1 MTIDLKNLTI
11 EKAHAMLMNKE
22 ISVRDLVFAYL
33 ENAESQNADMN
44 AYLEFFD
51 THSDFGNKINDA
63 QVMIDNGSSTLLT
76 GIPYA
81 VKDNILVQNHIAS
94 AGSKILSN
102 YTASYNA
109 TVIEKLNTAGAICIG
124 RTNMDEFAMGS
135 STENS
140 AYGVTKNPVDT
151 SRVPGGSSG
160 GSAAAV
166 AMDGALFALG
176 SDTGGSIRQ
185 PAAFCGIVGMYP
197 TYGCVSRFG
206 AIAMG
211 SSLDQI
217 GPFAKNVRDA
227 EIVLDCIKGVDQMD
241 ATTLSNTT
249 REKLAEKKSGKVIG
263 VPRHL
268 LELDGID
275 SQVKENFNESVEKLK
290 KAGYEIRNIQLPN
303 AHLGLA
309 AYYIVMPAEV
319 SSNLSRFDGM
329 KYGVQEK
336 GKDLL
341 ETYLKS
347 RHDGFGPETRRRVML
362 GTYVL
367 SAGYYDAY
375 YNKALKVREVIKQDF
390 KKAFEDGVD
399 AVLVPTTP
407 TTAFK
412 PGEKSDP
419 LSMYLADIF
428 TVTANLTHMPAISV
442 PSGKDTNG
450 LPFGIQFTADE
461 GGEGVL
467 FNIAKDFEKT
477 AHSAG

>member
-1 MTIDLKNLTI
+1 MNLDLKNLTI
-11 EKAHAMLMNKE
+11 PQAHELLATKQ
-22 ISVRDLVFAYL
+22 ISVRELVDAYL
-33 ENAESQNADMN
+33 ENAKKQNESIHAFLELFDESDRNAM
-44 AYLEFFD
+44 
-51 THSDFGNKINDA
+51 A
-63 QVMIDNGSSTLLT
+63 QAMIDAGNAPMLC

-81 VKDNILVQNHIAS
+81 VKDNILIEGHIAS
-94 AGSKILSN
+94 ASSKMLEN
-102 YTASYNA
+102 YHAAYSA
-109 TVIEKLNTAGAICIG
+109 TVIQKLDAVGAIPIG

-140 AYGVTKNPVDT
+140 AYGITKNPRDIT
-151 SRVPGGSSG
+151 RVPGGSSG

-166 AMDGALFALG
+166 AADMCLFALG
-176 SDTGGSIRQ
+176 TDTGGSIRQ

-197 TYGCVSRFG
+197 TYGSVSRYG

-217 GPFAKNVRDA
+217 GPFAKNTADA
-227 EIVLDCIKGVDQMD
+227 KTVYDVISGFDGMD
-241 ATTLSNTT
+241 AQSLNVET
-249 REKLAEKKSGKVIG
+249 RAKLGSETSGKVIG

-275 SQVKENFNESVEKLK
+275 SQVKANFEQSLEKLK
-290 KAGYEIRNIQLPN
+290 SAGYEIRDIELPN

-309 AYYIVMPAEV
+309 VYYIIMPAEV
-319 SSNLSRFDGM
+319 STNLSRLDGIR
-329 KYGVQEK
+329 YGLRVP

-341 ETYLKS
+341 ETYMKTK
-347 RHDGFGPETRRRVML
+347 REGFGPETRRRIIL

-375 YNKALKVREVIKQDF
+375 YNKAIKVRSLIKSDF
-390 KKAFEDGVD
+390 EKVFASGVD
-399 AVLVPTTP
+399 VVLTPTTP

-428 TVTANLTHMPAISV
+428 TVTANLTHMPAISI
-442 PSGKDTNG
+442 PSGNDSNG
-450 LPFGIQFTADE
+450 LPFGIQFTANQGKEDILF
-461 GGEGVL
+461 GV
-467 FNIAKDFEKT
+467 AGDFEKAT
-477 AHSAG
+477 S

>member
-11 EKAHAMLMNKE
+11 EKAHDMLVKKE

-33 ENAESQNADMN
+33 QNAESQNTEMN

-51 THSDFGNKINDA
+51 THADFADTIHNA
-63 QVMIDNGSSTLLT
+63 QAMIDNGSATLLT

-109 TVIEKLNTAGAICIG
+109 TVIEKLNAAGAICIG

-140 AYGVTKNPVDT
+140 AYGVTKNPVDMT
-151 SRVPGGSSG
+151 RVPGGSSG

-197 TYGCVSRFG
+197 TYGCVSRYG

-217 GPFAKNVRDA
+217 GPFTKNVRDA
-227 EIVLDCIKGVDQMD
+227 EIVLDCISGNDPMD
-241 ATTLSNTT
+241 ATTLSPET
-249 REKLAEKKSGKVIG
+249 RTKLAEKKSGKVIG

-275 SQVKENFNESVEKLK
+275 AQVKENFNQSVEKLK
-290 KAGYEIRNIQLPN
+290 NAGYEIRDIQLPN

-319 SSNLSRFDGM
+319 SSNLSRYDGM
-329 KYGVQEK
+329 RYGVQKK
-336 GKDLL
+336 GTDLL

-390 KKAFEDGVD
+390 KKAFDAGVD

-412 PGEKSDP
+412 PGEKTDP

-461 GGEGVL
+461 GREKVL
-467 FNIAKDFEKT
+467 FDITKDFEKT
-477 AHSAG
+477 A

>member
-1 MTIDLKNLTI
+1 MNLDLTTLTI
-11 EKAHAMLMNKE
+11 EKAHQMLINKE

-33 ENAESQNADMN
+33 ENAESQNADIN

-51 THSDFGNKINDA
+51 THADFADKINTA
-63 QVMIDNGSSTLLT
+63 QLMIDNGTATLLT

-81 VKDNILVQNHIAS
+81 VKDNILVENHISS

-109 TVIEKLNTAGAICIG
+109 TVIEKLNVAGAICIG

-140 AYGVTKNPVDT
+140 AYGITKNPIDR

-166 AMDGALFALG
+166 AMNGALFALG
-176 SDTGGSIRQ
+176 TDTGGSIRQ

-197 TYGCVSRFG
+197 TYGCVSRYG

-217 GPFAKNVRDA
+217 GPFAKNVRDV
-227 EIVLDCIKGVDQMD
+227 EIVLDYIKGHDPMD
-241 ATTLSNTT
+241 ATTLLPET
-249 REKLAEKKSGKVIG
+249 RVVLADKKPSKVIG

-275 SQVKENFNESVEKLK
+275 PEVKQNFDQAIDRLK
-290 KAGYEIRNIQLPN
+290 NSGYEIRDIELPN

-309 AYYIVMPAEV
+309 VYYIVMPAEV

-329 KYGVQEK
+329 RYGIREK

-375 YNKALKVREVIKQDF
+375 YNKALQVREVIKQDF
-390 KKAFEDGVD
+390 KKVFDSGVD

-412 PGEKSDP
+412 PGEKTDP

-428 TVTANLTHMPAISV
+428 TVTANLTHMPALSI
-442 PSGKDTNG
+442 PSGKDSQG
-450 LPFGIQFTADE
+450 LPFGIQFTANQGREDII
-461 GGEGVL
+461 L
-467 FNIAKDFEKT
+467 TIAKDFEKT
-477 AHSAG
+477 A

>member
-11 EKAHAMLMNKE
+11 EKAHDMLVKKE

-33 ENAESQNADMN
+33 QNAESQNKEMN

-51 THSDFGNKINDA
+51 THPDFADTIHNA
-63 QVMIDNGSSTLLT
+63 QAMIDNGSATLLT

-81 VKDNILVQNHIAS
+81 VKDNILVENHIAS

-109 TVIEKLNTAGAICIG
+109 TVIEKLNAAGAICIG

-140 AYGVTKNPVDT
+140 AYGVTKNPVDML
-151 SRVPGGSSG
+151 RVPGGSSG

-197 TYGCVSRFG
+197 TYGCVSRYG

-217 GPFAKNVRDA
+217 GPFTKNVRDA
-227 EIVLDCIKGVDQMD
+227 EIVLDCISGNDPMD
-241 ATTLSNTT
+241 ATTLSVET
-249 REKLAEKKSGKVIG
+249 RAKLAEKKSGKVIG

-275 SQVKENFNESVEKLK
+275 AQVKENFNQSIEKLK
-290 KAGYEIRNIQLPN
+290 NAGYEIRDIQLPN

-319 SSNLSRFDGM
+319 SSNLSRYDGM
-329 KYGVQEK
+329 RYGVQK
-336 GKDLL
+336 RGTDLL

-390 KKAFEDGVD
+390 KKAFDAGVD

-461 GGEGVL
+461 GREKVL
-467 FNIAKDFEKT
+467 FDIAKDFEKT
-477 AHSAG
+477 AN

>member
-11 EKAHAMLMNKE
+11 EKAHAMLVNKE

-33 ENAESQNADMN
+33 EHAESQNADMN

-51 THSDFGNKINDA
+51 THTDFADTIHNA
-63 QVMIDNGSSTLLT
+63 QTMIDNGSATLLT

-81 VKDNILVQNHIAS
+81 VKDNILVKNHIAS

-109 TVIEKLNTAGAICIG
+109 TVIEKLNAAGAICIG

-140 AYGVTKNPVDT
+140 AYGITKNPVDR

-197 TYGCVSRFG
+197 TYGCVSRYG

-217 GPFAKNVRDA
+217 GPFTKNVRDA
-227 EIVLDCIKGVDQMD
+227 EIVLECIQGVDPMD
-241 ATTLSNTT
+241 ATTLSNET
-249 REKLAEKKSGKVIG
+249 RSMLAEKKSTKVIG

-268 LELDGID
+268 LDLDGID
-275 SQVKENFNESVEKLK
+275 PQVKENFFTSIEILK
-290 KAGYEIRNIQLPN
+290 NAGYEIRDIQLPN

-319 SSNLSRFDGM
+319 SSNLSRYDGM
-329 KYGVQEK
+329 RYGVQQK

-390 KKAFEDGVD
+390 KKVFDAGVD

-428 TVTANLTHMPAISV
+428 TVTANLTHMPAISI
-442 PSGKDTNG
+442 PSGVDTEG
-450 LPFGIQFTADE
+450 LPFGIQFTADQGRE
-461 GGEGVL
+461 KTL
-467 FNIAKDFEKT
+467 FDIAKDFEK
-477 AHSAG
+477 AAN

>member
-1 MTIDLKNLTI
+1 
-11 EKAHAMLMNKE
+11 
-22 ISVRDLVFAYL
+22 
-33 ENAESQNADMN
+33 
-44 AYLEFFD
+44 
-51 THSDFGNKINDA
+51 
-63 QVMIDNGSSTLLT
+63 MIDNGSATLLT

-109 TVIEKLNTAGAICIG
+109 TVIEKLNATGAICIG

-140 AYGVTKNPVDT
+140 AHGVTKNPVDM

-197 TYGCVSRFG
+197 TYGCVSRYG

-227 EIVLDCIKGVDQMD
+227 EIVLDCIKGVDPMD
-241 ATTLSNTT
+241 ATTLSNAT

-275 SQVKENFNESVEKLK
+275 AQVKENFNQSVEKLK
-290 KAGYEIRNIQLPN
+290 NAGYEIRDIQLPN

-329 KYGVQEK
+329 KYGFQEK

-375 YNKALKVREVIKQDF
+375 YNKALKIREVIKQDF
-390 KKAFEDGVD
+390 KKAFDAGVD

-461 GGEGVL
+461 GREGVL
-467 FNIAKDFEKT
+467 FDIAKDFEKI
-477 AHSAG
+477 AHPAG

>member
-11 EKAHAMLMNKE
+11 EKAHDMLVNKE

-33 ENAESQNADMN
+33 ENAESQNTEMN

-51 THSDFGNKINDA
+51 THSDFGNKINGA
-63 QVMIDNGSSTLLT
+63 QAMIDNGSATLLT

-109 TVIEKLNTAGAICIG
+109 TVIEKLNAAGAICIG

-140 AYGVTKNPVDT
+140 AYGVTKNPIDT

-227 EIVLDCIKGVDQMD
+227 EIVLDCIKGVDPMD
-241 ATTLSNTT
+241 ATTLSNAT

-275 SQVKENFNESVEKLK
+275 VQVKENFNQSVEKLK
-290 KAGYEIRNIQLPN
+290 KAGYEIRDIQLPN

-336 GKDLL
+336 GRDLL

-390 KKAFEDGVD
+390 KKVFDAGVD

-442 PSGKDTNG
+442 PSGKDSDG

-461 GGEGVL
+461 GREGVL
-467 FNIAKDFEKT
+467 FDIAKDFEKT
-477 AHSAG
+477 T